1 MEMLMERDS
10 KMCGIDGSEDI
21 RTGAS
26 NMSGRKPLSPA
37 FRMAILAGALASV
50 RLHLCSGGDVNA
62 TDEKGRSPLILAASR
77 GHLDV
82 CQLLL
87 EEGADP
93 AIKDHE
99 GNDALSVAVS
109 RGQNEIAALLAVAH
123 ALVEEPLPGERVTGK
138 GQDIG
143 TFGDVVSHTGETGE
157 RADVI
162 EATADLPPVSVI
174 VPHFPDGG
182 MRDGASLL
190 TPTPDAD
197 DMVDLSAWQEEI
209 EGPPPLDDPSCAG
222 GAAILQKLL
231 SRHVPIDTD
240 ESWDDVA
247 IDLPEPR
254 DLMRRHAPLT
264 ADEQQT
270 LRMFLLEA
278 LREPVD
284 PGGIGGLRHDHAV
297 LVALEVR
304 IPGIEKCRVPC
315 GGIEAFN
322 RGRTDLQVHLAARRA
337 APRCRSRREK
347 TETGETDDPEGLEWE
362 SRLRLILGDLGV
374 VIDEDSDA
382 PDAFLRPIGRRFIM
396 PSQGARTVTEDF

>member
-1 MEMLMERDS
+1 MPCR
-10 KMCGIDGSEDI
+10 CAIGIDGSEDI
-21 RTGAS
+21 RTGAT
-26 NMSGRKPLSPA
+26 NMSGRKPLSRA

-182 MRDGASLL
+182 ISDSNFDVLRGATSPSARTHNPPRCRHRGNSNNRAPAHWRRTQKAPAVSTTRQGGGKRRCGASVM
-190 TPTPDAD
+190 A
-197 DMVDLSAWQEEI
+197 SKS
-209 EGPPPLDDPSCAG
+209 PLYRAG
-222 GAAILQKLL
+222 WPLACLL
-231 SRHVPIDTD
+231 SRPIAPPASVLAQRARQVEGASPGLIPTPPSHCAGSRVPLDRSRHRHRSGEERARRRLRD
-240 ESWDDVA
+240 WRSLKWVKGGRSNEAWSR
-247 IDLPEPR
+247 PR
-254 DLMRRHAPLT
+254 RWSACCH
-264 ADEQQT
+264 
-270 LRMFLLEA
+270 
-278 LREPVD
+278 REPLD
-284 PGGIGGLRHDHAV
+284 AADIPCEATRTNAGATRLSWPPGGISA
-297 LVALEVR
+297 
-304 IPGIEKCRVPC
+304 
-315 GGIEAFN
+315 
-322 RGRTDLQVHLAARRA
+322 RGYG
-337 APRCRSRREK
+337 K
-347 TETGETDDPEGLEWE
+347 
-362 SRLRLILGDLGV
+362 
-374 VIDEDSDA
+374 
-382 PDAFLRPIGRRFIM
+382 
-396 PSQGARTVTEDF
+396 